1 MPIDS
6 AARAAVLATA
16 LASTALP
23 ESIVERQLKV
33 PAIRLVIPAHRPPL
47 DLNAPIFR
55 YRIRIDG
62 SVIVVDEPVG
72 ARSCVEFHRG
82 LLSRRPLRPPAG

>member
-33 PAIRLVIPAHRPPL
+33 PAIRIVIPAHRPPL
-47 DLNAPIFR
+47 NLNAPIFR
-55 YRIRIDG
+55 YRILRDG
-62 SVIVVDEPVG
+62 RVTVIDEPVG
-72 ARSCVEFHRG
+72 ARFCTAVH
-82 LLSRRPLRPPAG
+82 SRPTPV